1 VSVFTLVL
9 VFFASLILT
18 AGSVAFSIKIAHRW
32 KIYDHPDMPR
42 KTQENPVPKLGGL
55 AVAIAFLVVT
65 LAYFGLAGR
74 GSDLELALG
83 VLIPAALMATLGFV
97 DDRRHLNPYL
107 RLVVQAGLAA
117 LVGATGT
124 RVDVTGFVLVDF
136 VLFVFWV
143 MLIVNGI
150 NLLDNSDGLAAST
163 TLVGALGAGVIA
175 VLSGQDLVSAFAIAL
190 AGAAL
195 GFLWHNWHP
204 ARVYLGDAGA
214 YFLGFML
221 AVLVVRLRPDKLD
234 EWQGLVVALLLV
246 ALPLLD
252 TVFVITR
259 RLRAGVH
266 PFTAGRDH
274 LSHQLQERGSSIRLS
289 VVQLQSISIVS
300 VLLAVLLVVAAW

>member
-1 VSVFTLVL
+1 MSVFTLVL
-9 VFFASLILT
+9 VFFANLVLT
-18 AGSVAFSIKIAHRW
+18 AGSVAASIQVAHRW

-42 KTQENPVPKLGGL
+42 KTQENPVPKLGGV
-55 AVAIAFLVVT
+55 AVALAFLLVT
-65 LAYFGLAGR
+65 LAFFGITGR

-83 VLIPAALMATLGFV
+83 VLIPAVLMAFLGFL
-97 DDRRHLNPYL
+97 DDRRHLNPYF
-107 RLVVQAGLAA
+107 RLAVQAGVAA
-117 LVGATGT
+117 LVWATGT

-136 VLFVFWV
+136 LLFVFWV

-163 TLVGALGAGVIA
+163 TLVAALGAGVIA
-175 VLSGQDLVSAFAIAL
+175 ALGGQQLVSALAIAL

-221 AVLVVRLRPDKLD
+221 AVLIVRLRPDKLD
-234 EWQGLVVALLLV
+234 EWQGLVVAILLV
-246 ALPLLD
+246 ALPMID
-252 TVFVITR
+252 TVFVVTK
-259 RLRAGVH
+259 RLRAGLH

-274 LSHQLQERGSSIRLS
+274 LSHRLQERGSSIRLS
-289 VVQLQSISIVS
+289 VVQLQSISVVS

>member
-1 VSVFTLVL
+1 MSVFTLVL
-9 VFFASLILT
+9 VFLASLTLT
-18 AGSVAFSIKIAHRW
+18 AGSVALSIKIAHRL

-42 KTQENPVPKLGGL
+42 KTQENPVPKLGGV
-55 AVAIAFLVVT
+55 AVGLAFLLVT
-65 LAYFGLAGR
+65 LAFFGLAGR
-74 GSDLELALG
+74 GSDLEIALG
-83 VLIPAALMATLGFV
+83 VLIPAVLIAFLGFI
-97 DDRRHLNPYL
+97 DDRRHLNPYF

-117 LVGATGT
+117 LVWATGT

-163 TLVGALGAGVIA
+163 TLVAALGAGVIA
-175 VLSGQDLVSAFAIAL
+175 VLGGQQLVSTLAIAL

-221 AVLVVRLRPDKLD
+221 AVLIVRLRPDQLD

-246 ALPLLD
+246 SLPLLD
-252 TVFVITR
+252 TVFVAMR
-259 RLRAGVH
+259 RLRAGLH

-274 LSHQLQERGSSIRLS
+274 LSHRLQERGSSIRLS
-289 VVQLQSISIVS
+289 VVQLQVFAIGAT
-300 VLLAVLLVVAAW
+300 LFAVLLFLVAS